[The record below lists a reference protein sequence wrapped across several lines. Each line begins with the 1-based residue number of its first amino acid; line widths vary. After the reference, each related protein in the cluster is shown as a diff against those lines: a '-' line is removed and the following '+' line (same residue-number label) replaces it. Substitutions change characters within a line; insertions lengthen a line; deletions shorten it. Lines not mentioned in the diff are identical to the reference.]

1 MRSKSQ
7 GLLGSDTKSSK
18 TRSAQKAGPKKIE
31 VRSRSTTPRKLDFET
46 KQEKVKTPKSSKGK
60 KETRGRKPRQSL
72 KKIEERSDSEE
83 EKDDVA
89 IEIECN
95 ESDED
100 DIAVN
105 GGISKRV
112 MMSKLDITLEK
123 FDKAIL
129 NLQEYTLPDEIPC
142 REAEKKFIKDLLMVR
157 EFFEFVN

>member
-7 GLLGSDTKSSK
+7 GLLDSDTKSSK
-18 TRSAQKAGPKKIE
+18 IARSAQKAGPKKIE
-31 VRSRSTTPRKLDFET
+31 VRSKSTPRKLDFDTEE
-46 KQEKVKTPKSSKGK
+46 KKVKTPKSSKGK

-83 EKDDVA
+83 ERDN
-89 IEIECN
+89 IEIE
-95 ESDED
+95 SDGD

-105 GGISKRV
+105 GGISKKA
-112 MMSKLDITLEK
+112 MMSKLDFTLAK

-142 REAEKKFIKDLLMVR
+142 RETEKKFIKDLLMVMGFNW
-157 EFFEFVN
+157 E